1 MQKEVLN
8 VTQSVIRFKAEE
20 IKKALF
26 EKSEGTVVK
35 KATKIGSSIYL
46 NVTGIIENNTFYKV
60 IKEEKENKIVLIK
73 IDVEK
78 LLMD

>member
-1 MQKEVLN
+1 MQKEILN
-8 VTQSVIRFKAEE
+8 VRFKAEE

-26 EKSEGTVVK
+26 NNKQETIVK

-60 IKEEKENKIVLIK
+60 IKEEENKIILVK
-73 IDVEK
+73 IDVEE
-78 LLMD
+78 LLRS